1 MKLVADR
8 LGHRGDAVA
17 YVSEAGGP
25 SGPVFMPRILP
36 GEEVEGEITGDR
48 MPAPR
53 ILTPSP
59 DRVAA
64 PCPHYRTCG
73 GCALQ
78 HASDRFVAEWKRAVV
93 VTALAGQG
101 LEAAVDEAQTSPQRS
116 RRRATLHGRR
126 TKGGAL
132 IGFHGRASDALVA
145 VPNCLLLTPALMAGF
160 PALEAL
166 VKAGGSRSG
175 ELALTVTDSTTGL
188 DVAVTGGKPLDA
200 ALHGMLAQLAE
211 SQGLARLTWEGE
223 VVALRQPPLQRFGAA
238 PVAPP
243 PGAFL
248 QATEAGE
255 AALLA
260 FVTRT
265 VDGAKRVADLFAGAG
280 TFALPLARQ
289 AEVHAVEGDAA
300 MIAALDKGWRAATG
314 LKRVTSEARDL
325 FRRPLDADELRG
337 FDAVV
342 IDPPRAGAEA
352 QVRALAASRVPRIAM
367 VSCNPVTFARD
378 ARILVEKGFTL
389 DRVAV
394 IDQFR
399 WSTHVEVAAQFT
411 RS

>member
-1 MKLVADR
+1 MKLVAER

-17 YVSEAGGP
+17 AGP
-25 SGPVFMPRILP
+25 EGPVFIPRILP
-36 GEEVEGEITGDR
+36 GEEVEGEVTGDR

-53 ILTPSP
+53 ILTPSA

-73 GCALQ
+73 GCSLQ

-93 VTALAGQG
+93 MAALAGQG
-101 LEAAVDEAQTSPQRS
+101 LEADVGEAQTSPRRS

-132 IGFHGRASDALVA
+132 IGFHERASDALVA

-175 ELALTVTDSTTGL
+175 ELALTVTESATGL
-188 DVAVTGGKPLDA
+188 DVAVAGGKPLDA
-200 ALHGMLAQLAE
+200 VLHGTLAQLAE

-223 VVALRQPPLQRFGAA
+223 VVALRQAPIQHFGAA
-238 PVAPP
+238 PVSPP

-248 QATEAGE
+248 QATEAGQ

-260 FVTRT
+260 FVAGA
-265 VDGAKRVADLFAGAG
+265 VGPAKRIADLFAGAG
-280 TFALPLARQ
+280 TFALPLART

-325 FRRPLDADELRG
+325 FRRPLDAAELKG

-352 QVRALAASRVPRIAM
+352 QVRALAASAVPRIAM

-378 ARILVEKGFTL
+378 ARLLSEKGFTL